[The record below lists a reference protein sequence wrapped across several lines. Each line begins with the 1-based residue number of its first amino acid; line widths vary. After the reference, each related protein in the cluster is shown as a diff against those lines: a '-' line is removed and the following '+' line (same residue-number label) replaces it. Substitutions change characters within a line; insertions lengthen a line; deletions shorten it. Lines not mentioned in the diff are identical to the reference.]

1 LLLSFDYILAMGF
14 FKFINF
20 PVFLL
25 SLAFGLF
32 AVYITM
38 PDTRKI
44 LVYPTPENASI
55 LQYRD
60 KTNTCFSFKQSEVT
74 CPTNEG
80 DITKIP
86 VQA

>member
-1 LLLSFDYILAMGF
+1 MGLFKYIK
-14 FKFINF
+14 FKF
-20 PVFLL
+20 FLF

-44 LVYPTPENASI
+44 YVYPTPENLNI

-60 KTNTCFSFKQSEVT
+60 STDSCFKFKQEEVD
-74 CPTNEG
+74 CPTNES
-80 DITKIP
+80 DITSIP
-86 VQA
+86 VQS

>member
-1 LLLSFDYILAMGF
+1 MNLLKYIHV
-14 FKFINF
+14 
-20 PVFLL
+20 PVFLF

-38 PDTRKI
+38 PETRTI
-44 LVYPTPENASI
+44 LVYPTPENVNM

-60 KTNTCFSFKQSEVT
+60 KTNTCFSVVEQQVKCPMSEK
-74 CPTNEG
+74 E
-80 DITKIP
+80 ISKIP